1 MTLMKLSEKLF
12 AQLSEQIKETD
23 SVTNPVEQL
32 KNGLSF
38 VQTALARLKLELGKT
53 GFANLEEEV
62 LFFKKGKPQIY
73 SLLIFITERYAIENS
88 MPLVGKDQQIG
99 HLESQLVF
107 INRFF
112 RQNEFLYQYFH
123 LKATELDDLYFT
135 RNGHSQIVG
144 FAEVPDVD
152 PSFSTVGDYLFSK
165 FMAYEKLQE
174 FVTQK
179 IYLRS
184 GNQNGGTKSM
194 DKQLKWTGDAV
205 NMVELVYGVYETGQ
219 INEGRTSLTDLMDF
233 FGQVFQVNI
242 SGYFKRFAD
251 IKRRKSMSKTRYLD
265 EMQRQVAKRIE
276 ESDAWIPDDQKSR
289 YGY

>member
-1 MTLMKLSEKLF
+1 MNLQKLSEKLS
-12 AQLSEQIKETD
+12 AQLEEQIRETD
-23 SVTNPVEQL
+23 SITNPLEQL
-32 KNGLSF
+32 KTGLTY

-53 GFANLEEEV
+53 GFADQDEEIF
-62 LFFKKGKPQIY
+62 FFKKGKPQIY

-88 MPLVGKDQQIG
+88 KPLLGKEQQLAY
-99 HLESQLVF
+99 LESQLIF

-112 RQNEFLYQYFH
+112 RQNEFLYQYFR
-123 LKATELDDLYFT
+123 LKATDLDDRYFT
-135 RNGHSQIVG
+135 RNGNTKIVG

-152 PSFSTVGDYLFSK
+152 PSFSTVADYLFSK
-165 FMAYEKLQE
+165 FMAYERLQDY
-174 FVTQK
+174 VTLE
-179 IYLRS
+179 IHLRS
-184 GNQNGGTKSM
+184 GAQNSIQKNMTRE
-194 DKQLKWTGDAV
+194 LKWTGEAV
-205 NMVELVYGVYETGQ
+205 NVVELVYGIYETGQ
-219 INEGRTSLTDLMDF
+219 INEGKISLTELMDF

>member
-1 MTLMKLSEKLF
+1 MMLTKLSEKLF
-12 AQLSEQIKETD
+12 TQVGEQMKETD
-23 SVTNPVEQL
+23 SIANSLEQL
-32 KNGLSF
+32 KNGLSY
-38 VQTALARLKLELGKT
+38 VQTALAKLKLELGKT
-53 GFANLEEEV
+53 GFANQQEEI
-62 LFFKKGKPQIY
+62 LFFKRGKPQIY

-88 MPLVGKDQQIG
+88 MPLIGNELQIA
-99 HLESQLVF
+99 HLESQLIF

-112 RQNEFLYQYFH
+112 RQNEFLYQYFR
-123 LKATELDDLYFT
+123 LKATELDDRYFT
-135 RNGHSQIVG
+135 RNGQSQIVG

-165 FMAYEKLQE
+165 FMAYEKLQD
-174 FVTQK
+174 FVTK
-179 IYLRS
+179 EIHLRS
-184 GNQNGGTKSM
+184 GNQSGVTKNI
-194 DKQLKWTGDAV
+194 DKELKWTGEAV

-219 INEGRTSLTDLMDF
+219 INEGRISLTELMDF

-265 EMQRQVAKRIE
+265 EMQQKVAKRIE
-276 ESDAWIPDDQKSR
+276 ESDAWIPEDQKSR

>member
-1 MTLMKLSEKLF
+1 MNLQKLSEKLF
-12 AQLSEQIKETD
+12 AQLEEQIRETD
-23 SVTNPVEQL
+23 SMTNPLEQL
-32 KNGLSF
+32 KNRLTY
-38 VQTALARLKLELGKT
+38 VQTALARLKLELGKN
-53 GFANLEEEV
+53 GFADQEEEIF
-62 LFFKKGKPQIY
+62 FFKKGKPQIY

-88 MPLVGKDQQIG
+88 MPLLGKEQQFA

-112 RQNEFLYQYFH
+112 RQNEFLYQYYR
-123 LKATELDDLYFT
+123 LKATDLDDRYFT
-135 RNGHSQIVG
+135 RNDHVQVVG

-152 PSFSTVGDYLFSK
+152 PSFSTVADYLFSK
-165 FMAYEKLQE
+165 FMGYERLQDFIKQE
-174 FVTQK
+174 IQIRV
-179 IYLRS
+179 
-184 GNQNGGTKSM
+184 GAENGIPKNM
-194 DKQLKWTGDAV
+194 DKELKWTGDAV
-205 NMVELVYGVYETGQ
+205 NVIELVYGIYETGQ
-219 INEGRTSLTDLMDF
+219 INDGKISLTELMDF
-233 FGQVFQVNI
+233 FGKVFQVNI

>member
-1 MTLMKLSEKLF
+1 MNLQKLSEKLF
-12 AQLSEQIKETD
+12 AQLEEQIRETD
-23 SVTNPVEQL
+23 CITSPLEQL
-32 KNGLSF
+32 KTGLTY

-53 GFANLEEEV
+53 GFADQEEEIF
-62 LFFKKGKPQIY
+62 FFKKGKPQIY

-88 MPLVGKDQQIG
+88 MPLLGKEQQLA

-112 RQNEFLYQYFH
+112 RQNEFLYQYFR
-123 LKATELDDLYFT
+123 LKATDLDDRYFI
-135 RNGHSQIVG
+135 RNGQVQVVG

-152 PSFSTVGDYLFSK
+152 PSFSTVADYLFSK
-165 FMAYEKLQE
+165 FMGYERLQDFIKQE
-174 FVTQK
+174 IQIRV
-179 IYLRS
+179 
-184 GNQNGGTKSM
+184 GAENGMPKNM
-194 DKQLKWTGDAV
+194 DKELKWTGDAV
-205 NMVELVYGVYETGQ
+205 NVIELVYGIYETGQ
-219 INEGRTSLTDLMDF
+219 INDGKISLTELMDF
-233 FGQVFQVNI
+233 FGQIFQVNI

-265 EMQRQVAKRIE
+265 EMQRLVAKRIE